1 MKKLIVG
8 TALALS
14 LFGCKS
20 GGDEAKTDDVKTE
33 KAACA
38 KCDGTDAKAA
48 CACPK
53 KTEKAKCAKCDGSDA
68 KAACAC
74 EKK

>member
-20 GGDEAKTDDVKTE
+20 GGDEKKTDE
-33 KAACA
+33 AA
-38 KCDGTDAKAA
+38 T
-48 CACPK
+48 
-53 KTEKAKCAKCDGSDA
+53 KTEKAKCAKCDGTDP
-68 KAACAC
+68 KAACSC
-74 EKK
+74 PKKGK